1 MDLYIAPLA
10 RAVERLDEALR
21 RCQLDP
27 GDLLIRDGL
36 VQRFEFGFDLGC
48 KALRRCL
55 GLASGDAKA
64 AEGMD
69 MEALIGLAH
78 AQGLL
83 PGDWAIWR
91 LWHDLR
97 AHTGHTEDE
106 PMGAEVVAAVP
117 RFVDELRYL
126 QRRLAG
132 RVV

>member
-1 MDLYIAPLA
+1 MELYIAPLA

-27 GDLLIRDGL
+27 GDLLIQDGL

-55 GLASGDAKA
+55 GLASGDARA
-64 AEGMD
+64 AQAMD
-69 MEALIGLAH
+69 METLIGLAH

-83 PGDWAIWR
+83 PGDWSAWR
-91 LWHDLR
+91 LWSDLR
-97 AHTGHTEDE
+97 AHTGHDGEE
-106 PMGAEVVAAVP
+106 PMGPEVVAAVP